1 MALSTQRLKDKII
14 VLLNECREETDNPD
28 ASRDKFAEKLAQAI
42 VEEIQQLQIN
52 YTSGLVAPN
61 GAVTGTINATIS

>member
-1 MALSTQRLKDKII
+1 MALSESRLSGKIVDI
-14 VLLNECREETDNPD
+14 IDVIKLEEEDYED
-28 ASRDKFAEKLAQAI
+28 AKTKFANAI
-42 VEEIQQLQIN
+42 AKAFVEEIKQLKIN